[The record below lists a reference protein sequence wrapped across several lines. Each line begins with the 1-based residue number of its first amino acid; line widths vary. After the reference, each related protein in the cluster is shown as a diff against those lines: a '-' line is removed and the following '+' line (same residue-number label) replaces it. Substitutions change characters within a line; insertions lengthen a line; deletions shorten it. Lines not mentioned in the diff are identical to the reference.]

1 MGGYKVKSNAW
12 QKLCKDSKQIMSK
25 YFVKPLISQ
34 AEMRKIGI
42 IGNGSWA
49 TALIKI
55 LCDNPEEKQ
64 ITWYLR
70 NEADIEFIH
79 EYGHNPRYLT
89 DVSTDLDQVQL
100 GSDLNAVVANN
111 DFILVAVPSAF
122 VHQVLAELP
131 ADSFKNKKIISAVK
145 GVNPETHQ
153 IISHYFE
160 STWMVPDAA
169 IAAISGP
176 CHAEEVAMEK
186 LSYLTI
192 ASNEQPLAEELAAL
206 FCCHYIY
213 TKTTN
218 DIYGIEYAAV
228 LKNVYAIA
236 CGICHG
242 LGYGDNFQ
250 SVLVSAASR
259 ETERFLEASHQ
270 THRDVK
276 ENAYLG
282 DLLVTAYSQFSR
294 NRTFGNML
302 GKGYTVKSAQMEMN
316 MVAEGYY
323 ATKTMKEINE
333 TVNADTP
340 ILDAVYQIIYKHGSA
355 RKLMLELSK
364 KII

>member
-1 MGGYKVKSNAW
+1 MK
-12 QKLCKDSKQIMSK
+12 
-25 YFVKPLISQ
+25 
-34 AEMRKIGI
+34 KIGI

-55 LCDNPEEKQ
+55 LSDNQVKKEL
-64 ITWYLR
+64 TWWIR
-70 NEADIEFIH
+70 HHEDKTFIES
-79 EYGHNPRYLT
+79 YGHNPRYLT
-89 DVSTDLDQVQL
+89 DVQV
-100 GSDLNAVVANN
+100 DLNFLKLELDLKSVIQSN
-111 DFILVAVPSAF
+111 DILLIAIPSAF
-122 VHQVLAELP
+122 VDDVLKDLP
-131 ADSFKNKKIISAVK
+131 KDIFKNKTLISAVK
-145 GVNPETHQ
+145 GVNPQTHQ

-160 STWMVPDAA
+160 TVWDVPSDN
-169 IAAISGP
+169 ICAISGP

-192 ASNEQPLAEELAAL
+192 ASLNQSFSKEVSELIEGR
-206 FCCHYIY
+206 YIFS
-213 TKTTN
+213 KTTE
-218 DIYGIEYAAV
+218 DIYGIEYSAV

-250 SVLVSAASR
+250 SVLVSASSR
-259 ETERFLEASHQ
+259 ETERFLEASHEI
-270 THRDVK
+270 HRDVK

-302 GKGYTVKSAQMEMN
+302 GKGYNVKSAQLEMN

-323 ATKTMKEINE
+323 ATKTMREVNE
-333 TVNADTP
+333 KTAANMP
-340 ILDAVYQIIYKHGSA
+340 ILDAVYDIIYKGKNA
-355 RKLMLELSK
+355 RKTMKELTQ

>member
-1 MGGYKVKSNAW
+1 MA
-12 QKLCKDSKQIMSK
+12 
-25 YFVKPLISQ
+25 
-34 AEMRKIGI
+34 KIGI
-42 IGNGSWA
+42 IGSGSWA

-55 LCDNPEEKQ
+55 LCDNPVRKHLS
-64 ITWYLR
+64 WHLR
-70 NEADIEFIH
+70 KHEDMLSVREF
-79 EYGHNPRYLT
+79 GHNPRYLT
-89 DVSTDLDQVQL
+89 DVHLDLEKVNLYDDLQQV
-100 GSDLNAVVANN
+100 VREN
-111 DFILVAVPSAF
+111 DILLIAVPSAF
-122 VHQVLAELP
+122 VHQILETLP
-131 ADSFKNKKIISAVK
+131 ADAFHGKKILSAVK
-145 GVNPETHQ
+145 GVNPDTHQ
-153 IISHYFE
+153 VISHYFE
-160 STWMVPDAA
+160 EVWGCDPNDVAA
-169 IAAISGP
+169 VSGP

-192 ASNEQPLAEELAAL
+192 ASNSQEFAEACASLL
-206 FCCHYIY
+206 CTHYIY

-259 ETERFLEASHQ
+259 ETERFLDAGHEI
-270 THRDVK
+270 HRDVK

-316 MVAEGYY
+316 MIAEGYF
-323 ATKTMKEINE
+323 ATKTMKEVNE
-333 TVNADTP
+333 KIGADTP
-340 ILDAVYQIIYKHGSA
+340 ILDAVYDIIYNHRPA
-355 RKLMLELSK
+355 RSVMHNLTKM
-364 KII
+364 II

>member
-1 MGGYKVKSNAW
+1 MA
-12 QKLCKDSKQIMSK
+12 QKH
-25 YFVKPLISQ
+25 LISQ
-34 AEMRKIGI
+34 AVSQVRIGI

-55 LCDNPEEKQ
+55 LCDNNRDK
-64 ITWYLR
+64 TLDWWLR
-70 NEADIEFIH
+70 NSEDVSFVES
-79 EYGHNPRYLT
+79 YRHNPRYLT
-89 DVSTDLDQVQL
+89 DVSIDLGKISL
-100 GSDLNAVVANN
+100 NN
-111 DFILVAVPSAF
+111 DVKATVRANDLLLVAVPSAF
-122 VHQVLAELP
+122 VHDVLRELTP
-131 ADSFKNKKIISAVK
+131 ADFKGKRIISAVK

-160 STWMVPDAA
+160 TVWQVPSDMISAV
-169 IAAISGP
+169 SGP

-192 ASNEQPLAEELAAL
+192 ASTDETFAQHVSELL
-206 FCCHYIY
+206 NCRYIFA
-213 TKTTN
+213 KTTT

-250 SVLVSAASR
+250 SVLVSASSR
-259 ETERFLEASHQ
+259 ETERFLEASHEV
-270 THRDVK
+270 HRDVK

-323 ATKTMKEINE
+323 ATKTMKEINDD
-333 TVNADTP
+333 VKADTP
-340 ILDAVYQIIYKHGSA
+340 ILNAVYDIIYNHQSA
-355 RKLMLELSK
+355 RRVMMELTK

>member
-1 MGGYKVKSNAW
+1 
-12 QKLCKDSKQIMSK
+12 
-25 YFVKPLISQ
+25 
-34 AEMRKIGI
+34 MRKIGI
-42 IGNGSWA
+42 IGSGSWA

-55 LCDNPEEKQ
+55 LSDNKVEKEMNWWIRKEEDMQ
-64 ITWYLR
+64 FIS
-70 NEADIEFIH
+70 EFK
-79 EYGHNPRYLT
+79 HNPRYLS
-89 DVSTDLDQVQL
+89 DVHINPTLVHLKSSLEDTIRE
-100 GSDLNAVVANN
+100 N
-111 DFILVAVPSAF
+111 DIILIAIPSAF
-122 VHQVLAELP
+122 VHAVLQELP
-131 ADSFKNKKIISAVK
+131 SDIFNGKFILSAIK

-160 STWMVPDAA
+160 TSWNLPSNNIVAV
-169 IAAISGP
+169 SGP

-186 LSYLTI
+186 LSYLTL
-192 ASNEQPLAEELAAL
+192 AGTDQTLAEEISAL
-206 FCCHYIY
+206 LSCHYIY

-294 NRTFGNML
+294 NRTFGNMI

-323 ATKTMKEINE
+323 ATKTMKEVNE
-333 TVNADTP
+333 TVQADTP
-340 ILDAVYQIIYKHGSA
+340 ILDAVYNIIYNKIPA
-355 RKLMLELSK
+355 RKIMEELTR

>member
-1 MGGYKVKSNAW
+1 MQVRFN
-12 QKLCKDSKQIMSK
+12 
-25 YFVKPLISQ
+25 FVFSQ
-34 AEMRKIGI
+34 HCMAKIGI
-42 IGNGSWA
+42 IGSGSWA

-55 LCDNPEEKQ
+55 LSDNPVRKHLNWHLRKKED
-64 ITWYLR
+64 ITL
-70 NEADIEFIH
+70 IKEF
-79 EYGHNPRYLT
+79 GHNPRYLT
-89 DVSTDLDQVQL
+89 DVHMDFEKVHLYDDLLQVVRE
-100 GSDLNAVVANN
+100 NE
-111 DFILVAVPSAF
+111 ILLIAVPSAF
-122 VHQVLAELP
+122 IHQMLETLP
-131 ADSFKNKKIISAVK
+131 PGVFHGKKILSAVK
-145 GVNPETHQ
+145 GVNPGTHQ
-153 IISHYFE
+153 VISHYFE
-160 STWMVPDAA
+160 ETWGCSSDDVAA
-169 IAAISGP
+169 VSGP

-192 ASNEQPLAEELAAL
+192 ASTNRELAETCASLL
-206 FCCHYIY
+206 CTHYIY

-259 ETERFLEASHQ
+259 ETECFLDAGHQ
-270 THRDVK
+270 IHRDVK

-302 GKGYTVKSAQMEMN
+302 GKGYTVKSAQLEMN
-316 MVAEGYY
+316 MIAEGFY
-323 ATKTMKEINE
+323 ATKTMKEVNE
-333 TVNADTP
+333 KIQAETP
-340 ILDAVYQIIYKHGSA
+340 ILDAVYDIIYKNRPA
-355 RKLMLELSK
+355 RSVMRELTK

>member
-1 MGGYKVKSNAW
+1 MK
-12 QKLCKDSKQIMSK
+12 
-25 YFVKPLISQ
+25 
-34 AEMRKIGI
+34 KIGI

-55 LCDNPEEKQ
+55 LSDNPVEKQ
-64 ITWYLR
+64 LTWWIR
-70 NEADIEFIH
+70 NEEDKKFIES
-79 EYGHNPRYLT
+79 YGHNPRYLT
-89 DVSTDLDQVQL
+89 DVQVKMNMLKLELDLKSVIQ
-100 GSDLNAVVANN
+100 NN
-111 DFILVAVPSAF
+111 DILLIAVPSAF
-122 VHQVLAELP
+122 VDDVLKDLP
-131 ADSFKNKKIISAVK
+131 KDIFKNKTLISAVK

-160 STWMVPDAA
+160 TAWEVPSDN
-169 IAAISGP
+169 ICAISGP

-192 ASNEQPLAEELAAL
+192 ASLNQEFSKEVSDLIEGR
-206 FCCHYIY
+206 YIFS
-213 TKTTN
+213 KTTE
-218 DIYGIEYAAV
+218 DIYGIEYSAV

-250 SVLVSAASR
+250 SVLVSASSR
-259 ETERFLEASHQ
+259 ETERFLEASHEI
-270 THRDVK
+270 HRDVK

-302 GKGYTVKSAQMEMN
+302 GKGYNVKSAQLEMN
-316 MVAEGYY
+316 MVAEGYF
-323 ATKTMKEINE
+323 ATKTMKEVNE
-333 TVNADTP
+333 KIAAYMP
-340 ILDAVYQIIYKHGSA
+340 ILDAFYDIIYNGKNA
-355 RKLMLELSK
+355 RKTMKELTQ

>member
-1 MGGYKVKSNAW
+1 MK
-12 QKLCKDSKQIMSK
+12 
-25 YFVKPLISQ
+25 
-34 AEMRKIGI
+34 RIGI

-55 LCDNPEEKQ
+55 LSDNPLAKS
-64 ITWYLR
+64 IDWWLR
-70 NEADIEFIH
+70 NPEDISFIRD
-79 EYGHNPRYLT
+79 YGHNPRYLT
-89 DVSTDLDQVQL
+89 DVSIDKQMVSLKEDLQEVI
-100 GSDLNAVVANN
+100 SKN
-111 DFILVAVPSAF
+111 DIILIAVPSAF
-122 VHQVLAELP
+122 VHNVLKSLSPDA
-131 ADSFKNKKIISAVK
+131 FKHKKIISAVK

-160 STWMVPDAA
+160 QTWSVPSESISAV
-169 IAAISGP
+169 SGP

-192 ASNEQPLAEELAAL
+192 ASTDTEFSKEIAELLE
-206 FCCHYIY
+206 CHYIFC
-213 TKTTN
+213 KTTE

-250 SVLVSAASR
+250 SVLVSASSR
-259 ETERFLEASHQ
+259 ETERFLEAGHQ
-270 THRDVK
+270 IHRDVK

-302 GKGYTVKSAQMEMN
+302 GKGYNVKSAQMEMN
-316 MVAEGYY
+316 MVAEGFY
-323 ATKTMKEINE
+323 ATKTMREINE
-333 TVNADTP
+333 QIKADMP
-340 ILDAVYQIIYKHGSA
+340 ILDAVYNIIYQGGNA
-355 RKLMLELSK
+355 RRVMKDLTRN
-364 KII
+364 II

>member
-1 MGGYKVKSNAW
+1 VST
-12 QKLCKDSKQIMSK
+12 S
-25 YFVKPLISQ
+25 
-34 AEMRKIGI
+34 RIGI

-55 LCDNPEEKQ
+55 LCDNKEEKSM
-64 ITWYLR
+64 TWWLR
-70 NEADIEFIH
+70 HADDVTFIET
-79 EYGHNPRYLT
+79 YQHNPRYLT
-89 DVSTDLDQVQL
+89 DVSINLNQVKL
-100 GSDLNAVVANN
+100 SHDIKTTITEN
-111 DFILVAVPSAF
+111 DILLIAVPSAF
-122 VHQVLAELP
+122 VHDVLKDLSP
-131 ADSFKNKKIISAVK
+131 ADFEGKTIVSAVK
-145 GVNPETHQ
+145 GVNPDTHQ

-160 STWMVPDAA
+160 TVWQVPSEKISAV
-169 IAAISGP
+169 SGP

-192 ASNEQPLAEELAAL
+192 ASTDEPLAVKICDLL
-206 FCCHYIY
+206 TCRYIY
-213 TKTTN
+213 GKTTT

-250 SVLVSAASR
+250 SVLVSASSR
-259 ETERFLEASHQ
+259 ETERFLEESHQ

-323 ATKTMKEINE
+323 ATKTMREVNE
-333 TVNADTP
+333 DVNADMP
-340 ILDAVYQIIYKHGSA
+340 ILNAVYDIIYNHLPA
-355 RKLMLELSK
+355 K
-364 KII
+364 KIMMELTRKII

>member
-1 MGGYKVKSNAW
+1 MK
-12 QKLCKDSKQIMSK
+12 
-25 YFVKPLISQ
+25 
-34 AEMRKIGI
+34 KIGI
-42 IGNGSWA
+42 IGSGSWA

-55 LCDNPEEKQ
+55 LCDNPENKQ
-64 ITWYLR
+64 ITWWQR
-70 NEADIEFIH
+70 HEEDIQFIRD
-79 EYGHNPRYLT
+79 YGHNPRYLT
-89 DVSTDLDQVQL
+89 DVQINPEKVALSSRLQDLVRQNEIL
-100 GSDLNAVVANN
+100 
-111 DFILVAVPSAF
+111 LVAVPSAF
-122 VHQVLAELP
+122 VHGVLQALP
-131 ADSFKNKKIISAVK
+131 PGAFKGKKIISAVK
-145 GVNPETHQ
+145 GVNPATHQ

-160 STWMVPDAA
+160 DTWAVPAEC

-192 ASNEQPLAEELAAL
+192 ASPGEDLAEEVAAL
-206 FCCHYIY
+206 FCARYIY
-213 TKTTN
+213 TKTTG

-250 SVLVSAASR
+250 SVLVSAAAR

-302 GKGYTVKSAQMEMN
+302 GKGYTVTSAQMEMN

-323 ATKTMKEINE
+323 ATKTMQEVNE
-333 TVNADTP
+333 KVGADMP
-340 ILDAVYQIIYKHGSA
+340 ILDAVFEIIYRQRPA
-355 RKLMLELSK
+355 RVVMQDLTRKL
-364 KII
+364 I

>member
-1 MGGYKVKSNAW
+1 
-12 QKLCKDSKQIMSK
+12 
-25 YFVKPLISQ
+25 
-34 AEMRKIGI
+34 MRKIGI

-55 LCDNPEEKQ
+55 LCDNAQGKS
-64 ITWYLR
+64 ITWWLR
-70 NEADIEFIH
+70 NSEDITFIREF
-79 EYGHNPRYLT
+79 GHNPRYLT
-89 DVSTDLDQVQL
+89 DVSIDLDQVCL
-100 GSDLNAVVANN
+100 SDNLIETVAQN
-111 DFILVAVPSAF
+111 DIILIGVPSAF
-122 VHQVLAELP
+122 VHEVLKQLP
-131 ADSFKNKKIISAVK
+131 ENAFENKLIISAVK
-145 GVNPETHQ
+145 GVNPDTHQ

-160 STWMVPDAA
+160 GSWSVPSDN
-169 IAAISGP
+169 ICAISGP

-192 ASNEQPLAEELAAL
+192 ASTKDSFANDMAEL
-206 FCCHYIY
+206 FSCHYIFC
-213 TKTTN
+213 KTTE

-250 SVLVSAASR
+250 SVLVSASSR
-259 ETERFLEASHQ
+259 ETERFLEAGHQ
-270 THRDVK
+270 IHRDVK

-316 MVAEGYY
+316 MIAEGFY
-323 ATKTMKEINE
+323 ATKTMKEINDN
-333 TVNADTP
+333 VQADMP
-340 ILDAVYQIIYKHGSA
+340 ILNAVYDIIYKHAPA
-355 RKLMLELSK
+355 RRVMKELTS

>member
-1 MGGYKVKSNAW
+1 V
-12 QKLCKDSKQIMSK
+12 SKK
-25 YFVKPLISQ
+25 
-34 AEMRKIGI
+34 KIGI

-55 LCDNPEEKQ
+55 LCDNQVDKSL
-64 ITWYLR
+64 TWWLR
-70 NEADIEFIH
+70 NAEDVNFIQT
-79 EYGHNPRYLT
+79 YKHNPRYLT
-89 DVSTDLDQVQL
+89 DVSMDLGKISLSNDIHETI
-100 GSDLNAVVANN
+100 AANE
-111 DFILVAVPSAF
+111 ILLIAVPSAF
-122 VHQVLAELP
+122 VHDVLKVVDPSE
-131 ADSFKNKKIISAVK
+131 FKGKTIVSAVK

-160 STWMVPDAA
+160 TTWNVPANR
-169 IAAISGP
+169 ISAISGP

-192 ASNEQPLAEELAAL
+192 ASTDETLATEICDLL
-206 FCCHYIY
+206 TCRYIY
-213 TKTTN
+213 GKTTN

-250 SVLVSAASR
+250 SVLVSYSSR
-259 ETERFLEASHQ
+259 ETERFLEESHQ

-316 MVAEGYY
+316 MIAEGYF
-323 ATKTMKEINE
+323 ATKTMKEVNE
-333 TVNADTP
+333 EVKADMP
-340 ILDAVYQIIYKHGSA
+340 ILDAVYDIIYKHMQA
-355 RKLMLELSK
+355 RKVMMELTR

>member
-1 MGGYKVKSNAW
+1 
-12 QKLCKDSKQIMSK
+12 
-25 YFVKPLISQ
+25 
-34 AEMRKIGI
+34 MRKFGI

-55 LCDNPEEKQ
+55 LSDNKAEKS
-64 ITWYLR
+64 IEWWLR
-70 NEADIEFIH
+70 NPDDIAFINEFA
-79 EYGHNPRYLT
+79 HNPRYLT
-89 DVSTDLDQVQL
+89 DVKIDFNKISLSNELEQTI
-100 GSDLNAVVANN
+100 LNNEI
-111 DFILVAVPSAF
+111 ILLAVPSAF
-122 VHQVLAELP
+122 VNDVLKNLP
-131 ADSFKNKKIISAVK
+131 KDVFQNKLIISAVK

-160 STWMVPDAA
+160 NTWNVPNQN
-169 IAAISGP
+169 ICAISGP

-186 LSYLTI
+186 LSYLTVAAENDSFSQII
-192 ASNEQPLAEELAAL
+192 ADNLA
-206 FCCHYIY
+206 CHYIY
-213 TKTTN
+213 CKTTD

-250 SVLVSAASR
+250 SVLVSASSR
-259 ETERFLEASHQ
+259 ETERFLEAGHQ

-316 MVAEGYY
+316 MIAEGFY
-323 ATKTMKEINE
+323 ATKTMKEINDSI
-333 TVNADTP
+333 NADMP
-340 ILDAVYQIIYKHGSA
+340 ILNAVYAIIYLGSNA
-355 RKLMLELSK
+355 KSVMKDLSS

>member
-1 MGGYKVKSNAW
+1 VDTS
-12 QKLCKDSKQIMSK
+12 
-25 YFVKPLISQ
+25 
-34 AEMRKIGI
+34 KIGI

-55 LCDNPEEKQ
+55 LCDNKVGKSM
-64 ITWYLR
+64 TWWLR
-70 NEADIEFIH
+70 RSEDVQFIET
-79 EYGHNPRYLT
+79 YKHNPRYLT
-89 DVSTDLDQVQL
+89 DVSIDLSKINLTDDIKTTI
-100 GSDLNAVVANN
+100 SEN
-111 DFILVAVPSAF
+111 DILLIAVPSAF
-122 VHQVLAELP
+122 VHDLLKDLDP
-131 ADSFKNKKIISAVK
+131 SIFKGKAIISAVK

-160 STWMVPDAA
+160 QTWKVPANM

-186 LSYLTI
+186 LSYLTV
-192 ASNEQPLAEELAAL
+192 ASTDETFATQISSMLE
-206 FCCHYIY
+206 CRYIY
-213 TKTTN
+213 SKTTT

-250 SVLVSAASR
+250 SVLVSSASR
-259 ETERFLEASHQ
+259 ETERFLEESHQ

-323 ATKTMKEINE
+323 ATKTMKE
-333 TVNADTP
+333 VNDEVKADTP
-340 ILDAVYQIIYKHGSA
+340 ILNAVYDIIYNHLPAK
-355 RKLMLELSK
+355 RVMMELTR

>member
-1 MGGYKVKSNAW
+1 MN
-12 QKLCKDSKQIMSK
+12 
-25 YFVKPLISQ
+25 
-34 AEMRKIGI
+34 KIGI

-55 LCDNPEEKQ
+55 LCNNQQSKS
-64 ITWYLR
+64 ITWCMR
-70 NEADIEFIH
+70 SAADVEFIKQ
-79 EYGHNPRYLT
+79 YGHNPRYLS
-89 DVSTDLDQVQL
+89 DVMIDLTTVKLSTDL
-100 GSDLNAVVANN
+100 NACIAQN
-111 DFILVAVPSAF
+111 DIILLAVPSAF
-122 VHQVLAELP
+122 VHETLAQLP
-131 ADSFKNKKIISAVK
+131 KDSFKNKVLISAVK
-145 GVNPETHQ
+145 GVIPETHQ
-153 IISHYFE
+153 IMSHYFE
-160 STWMVPDAA
+160 TEWQMEAA
-169 IAAISGP
+169 QIAAISGP

-192 ASNEQPLAEELAAL
+192 ASTDQTTAQTIADCFN
-206 FCCHYIY
+206 CHYIL

-259 ETERFLEASHQ
+259 ETERFIDASHEI
-270 THRDVK
+270 HRDVK

-316 MVAEGYY
+316 MIAEGYY

-333 TVNADTP
+333 KTQANTP
-340 ILDAVYQIIYKHGSA
+340 ILNAVYHIIYEKGNA
-355 RKLMLELSK
+355 KNIMAKLTLEL
-364 KII
+364 I

>member
-1 MGGYKVKSNAW
+1 
-12 QKLCKDSKQIMSK
+12 
-25 YFVKPLISQ
+25 
-34 AEMRKIGI
+34 MRKIGI

-55 LCDNPEEKQ
+55 LCDNSEKKE
-64 ITWYLR
+64 INWWLR
-70 NEADIEFIH
+70 NADDIEFIN
-79 EYGHNPRYLT
+79 EFGHNPRYLT
-89 DVSTDLDQVQL
+89 DVQIDLKQVHL
-100 GSDLNAVVANN
+100 NN
-111 DFILVAVPSAF
+111 DLEHTIRENDIILVAIPSAF
-122 VHQVLAELP
+122 VHEVLSKLP
-131 ADSFKNKKIISAVK
+131 QDVFKDTKIISAVK

-160 STWMVPDAA
+160 DTWSVPSENITAV
-169 IAAISGP
+169 SGP

-192 ASNEQPLAEELAAL
+192 ASTEQSLAEEVSN
-206 FCCHYIY
+206 FFKCRYIY
-213 TKTTN
+213 SKTTN
-218 DIYGIEYAAV
+218 DMYGIEYAAV

-250 SVLVSAASR
+250 SVLVASASR
-259 ETERFLEASHQ
+259 EMERFLEASHQ
-270 THRDVK
+270 IHRDVK

-316 MVAEGYY
+316 MIAEGYY
-323 ATKTMKEINE
+323 ATKTMKEVNE
-333 TVNADTP
+333 TVQADTP
-340 ILDAVYQIIYKHGSA
+340 ILDAVFNIIYKKGQP
-355 RKLMLELSK
+355 RKVMNELTK

>member
-1 MGGYKVKSNAW
+1 MK
-12 QKLCKDSKQIMSK
+12 
-25 YFVKPLISQ
+25 
-34 AEMRKIGI
+34 KIGI

-55 LCDNPEEKQ
+55 LSDNPLQKS
-64 ITWYLR
+64 ITWWMR
-70 NEADIEFIH
+70 NPEDIQFISEF
-79 EYGHNPRYLT
+79 GHNPRYLT
-89 DVSTDLDQVQL
+89 DVPIDSDRVTLNPSLESTILE
-100 GSDLNAVVANN
+100 N
-111 DFILVAVPSAF
+111 DIILIAVPSAF
-122 VHQVLAELP
+122 VHTVLNALP
-131 ADSFKNKKIISAVK
+131 KDIFSNKKIISAVK

-160 STWMVPDAA
+160 TEWLVPSFSVSAV
-169 IAAISGP
+169 SGP

-192 ASNEQPLAEELAAL
+192 ASLDKDFSEETAAL
-206 FCCHYIY
+206 LECHYIFC
-213 TKTTN
+213 KTTE

-250 SVLVSAASR
+250 SVLVSASSR
-259 ETERFLEASHQ
+259 ETERFLESSHQ
-270 THRDVK
+270 VHRDVK

-302 GKGYTVKSAQMEMN
+302 GKGYNVKSAQMEMN
-316 MVAEGYY
+316 MIAEGYY

-333 TVNADTP
+333 TVNADMP
-340 ILDAVYQIIYKHGSA
+340 ILDAVYDIIYKGGNA
-355 RKLMLELSK
+355 RRIMKELTRN
-364 KII
+364 II

>member
-1 MGGYKVKSNAW
+1 
-12 QKLCKDSKQIMSK
+12 
-25 YFVKPLISQ
+25 
-34 AEMRKIGI
+34 MRKIGI

-55 LCDNPEEKQ
+55 LSDNASEKR
-64 ITWYLR
+64 IEWWLR
-70 NEADIEFIH
+70 QPDDIAFIKEF
-79 EYGHNPRYLT
+79 GHNPRYLT
-89 DVSTDLDQVQL
+89 DVNIQL
-100 GSDLNAVVANN
+100 QKVVLNSNLLETIHNN
-111 DFILVAVPSAF
+111 DILLLAVPSAF
-122 VHQVLAELP
+122 VHQVLSSLP
-131 ADSFKNKKIISAVK
+131 KNCFDGKQIISAIK

-160 STWMVPDAA
+160 DSWQVPSDS
-169 IAAISGP
+169 ICAISGP

-192 ASNEQPLAEELAAL
+192 ASTSERLAKDISELLA
-206 FCCHYIY
+206 CHYIFC
-213 TKTTN
+213 KTTE

-250 SVLVSAASR
+250 SVLVSASSR

-270 THRDVK
+270 IHRDVK

-282 DLLVTAYSQFSR
+282 DLMVTAYSQFSR

-316 MVAEGYY
+316 MIAEGFY
-323 ATKTMKEINE
+323 ATKTMREINDN
-333 TVNADTP
+333 VRADMP
-340 ILDAVYQIIYKHGSA
+340 ILDAVYAIIYKQANA
-355 RKLMLELSK
+355 RMVMKELSG

>member
-1 MGGYKVKSNAW
+1 
-12 QKLCKDSKQIMSK
+12 
-25 YFVKPLISQ
+25 
-34 AEMRKIGI
+34 MRKIGI

-55 LCDNPEEKQ
+55 LCDNPLGKS
-64 ITWYLR
+64 ITWWLR
-70 NEADIEFIH
+70 NPDDIGFIREF
-79 EYGHNPRYLT
+79 GHNPRYLT
-89 DVSTDLDQVQL
+89 DVVIDEDKVSL
-100 GSDLNAVVANN
+100 GDNLEAIIRESD
-111 DFILVAVPSAF
+111 ILLLSVPSAF
-122 VHQVLAELP
+122 VHNVLKNLP
-131 ADSFKNKKIISAVK
+131 TDVFEGKKIISAVK

-153 IISHYFE
+153 IISHYLE
-160 STWMVPDAA
+160 GVWNVPSDD
-169 IAAISGP
+169 ICAISGP

-192 ASNEQPLAEELAAL
+192 ASSSDTLANEIAEFLS
-206 FCCHYIY
+206 CHYIY
-213 TKTTN
+213 CKTTE

-250 SVLVSAASR
+250 SVLVSASSR
-259 ETERFLEASHQ
+259 ETERFLESGHQ
-270 THRDVK
+270 IHRDVK

-316 MVAEGYY
+316 MVAEGFY

-333 TVNADTP
+333 NVKAEMP
-340 ILDAVYQIIYKHGSA
+340 ILDAVFDIIYNGAPA
-355 RKLMLELSK
+355 RRIMKDLTK
-364 KII
+364 RII

>member
-1 MGGYKVKSNAW
+1 
-12 QKLCKDSKQIMSK
+12 
-25 YFVKPLISQ
+25 
-34 AEMRKIGI
+34 MRKIGI

-55 LCDNPEEKQ
+55 LCDNPQGKS
-64 ITWYLR
+64 ITWWLR
-70 NEADIEFIH
+70 NDEDINFIKEF
-79 EYGHNPRYLT
+79 GHNPRYLT
-89 DVSTDLDQVQL
+89 DVQIELDMVQL
-100 GSDLNAVVANN
+100 SNDLKDTIISN
-111 DFILVAVPSAF
+111 DIILLAVPSAF
-122 VHQVLAELP
+122 AHDVLSKLP
-131 ADSFKNKKIISAVK
+131 QDIFKDKHIISAIK

-153 IISHYFE
+153 IISHYLE
-160 STWMVPDAA
+160 GTWNIPDVNICAV
-169 IAAISGP
+169 SGP

-192 ASNEQPLAEELAAL
+192 ASTLDSYASDIAEL
-206 FCCHYIY
+206 FSCHYIFC
-213 TKTTN
+213 KTTE

-250 SVLVSAASR
+250 SVLVSASSR

-270 THRDVK
+270 IHRDVK

-316 MVAEGYY
+316 MIAEGFY
-323 ATKTMKEINE
+323 ATKTMREIND
-333 TVNADTP
+333 TVCADMP
-340 ILDAVYQIIYKHGSA
+340 ILEAVYNIIYKGAPA
-355 RKLMLELSK
+355 RRVMKELTS

>member
-1 MGGYKVKSNAW
+1 
-12 QKLCKDSKQIMSK
+12 MS
-25 YFVKPLISQ
+25 
-34 AEMRKIGI
+34 KIGI

-55 LCDNPEEKQ
+55 LCDNPKGKSL
-64 ITWYLR
+64 TWWLR
-70 NEADIEFIH
+70 HAEDVSFIET
-79 EYGHNPRYLT
+79 YRHNPRYLG
-89 DVSTDLDQVQL
+89 DVSIDLSKVRLTDDIA
-100 GSDLNAVVANN
+100 AVIAQN
-111 DFILVAVPSAF
+111 DILLIAVPSAF
-122 VHQVLAELP
+122 VHDVLSNLP
-131 ADSFKNKKIISAVK
+131 SGAFEGKTIISAVK
-145 GVNPETHQ
+145 GVNPDTHQ

-160 STWMVPDAA
+160 DTWKVSADR
-169 IAAISGP
+169 ISAISGP

-192 ASNEQPLAEELAAL
+192 ASTDEELSANIADL
-206 FCCHYIY
+206 LACRYIF
-213 TKTTN
+213 TKTTT

-250 SVLVSAASR
+250 SVLVSASSR
-259 ETERFLEASHQ
+259 ETERFLEESHQ

-333 TVNADTP
+333 DVQADMP
-340 ILDAVYQIIYKHGSA
+340 ILDAVFDIIYKHAPA
-355 RKLMLELSK
+355 RKVMTDLTR

>member
-1 MGGYKVKSNAW
+1 MN
-12 QKLCKDSKQIMSK
+12 
-25 YFVKPLISQ
+25 
-34 AEMRKIGI
+34 KIGI

-55 LCDNPEEKQ
+55 LCDNTGAKSL
-64 ITWYLR
+64 TWWVRHL
-70 NEADIEFIH
+70 DDVQFIET
-79 EYGHNPRYLT
+79 YKHNPRYLT
-89 DVSTDLDQVQL
+89 DVAVDLQKVKLD
-100 GSDLNAVVANN
+100 N
-111 DFILVAVPSAF
+111 DIRSVIAHNDILLVAVPSAF
-122 VHQVLAELP
+122 VHDVLKDMSP
-131 ADSFKNKKIISAVK
+131 ADFEGKIIISAVK
-145 GVNPETHQ
+145 GVNPNTHQ

-160 STWMVPDAA
+160 SEWQVPASR
-169 IAAISGP
+169 ISAISGP

-192 ASNEQPLAEELAAL
+192 ASTDEILANKIADLLE
-206 FCCHYIY
+206 CRYIY
-213 TKTTN
+213 TKTTT

-259 ETERFLEASHQ
+259 ETERFLEESHQ

-323 ATKTMKEINE
+323 ATKTMKEVNE
-333 TVNADTP
+333 EVKADTP
-340 ILDAVYQIIYKHGSA
+340 ILDAVHDIIYNHLPA
-355 RKLMLELSK
+355 RRVMMDLTK

>member
-1 MGGYKVKSNAW
+1 
-12 QKLCKDSKQIMSK
+12 
-25 YFVKPLISQ
+25 
-34 AEMRKIGI
+34 MRKIGI

-55 LCDNPEEKQ
+55 LCDNPEKKK

-70 NEADIEFIH
+70 HEADIEFIR
-79 EYGHNPRYLT
+79 EFGHNPRYLC
-89 DVSTDLDQVQL
+89 DVSTDLEQVELSSELAQVVAD
-100 GSDLNAVVANN
+100 SDL
-111 DFILVAVPSAF
+111 ILVAVPSAF
-122 VHQVLAELP
+122 VHQVLADLSPE
-131 ADSFKNKKIISAVK
+131 SFKGKKIISAVK

-160 STWMVPDAA
+160 TNWQLNETD
-169 IAAISGP
+169 IAAVSGP

-192 ASNEQPLAEELAAL
+192 ASNAQSLADDVASL
-206 FCCHYIY
+206 FHCHYIY

-333 TVNADTP
+333 TVQADTP
-340 ILDAVYQIIYKHGSA
+340 ILDAVYQIIYKHASA
-355 RKLMLELSK
+355 K
-364 KII
+364 KTMMDLTRQLI